1 MNITC
6 RKLFVLSFLLLTFS
20 ALHSQSLTNRDYI
33 RSVQEADQY
42 FYFSEDYESAARLYE
57 ALLLKYPDNSNLRAK
72 LGICFL
78 NVDGKKKDA
87 LDLLIK
93 ASRNVVSSDQEY
105 IEYGKEAPLDT
116 WFYLAHAYHVNDSL
130 EKAISIFSDVRKNI
144 SAKESFRIE
153 YIDHQIKECNY
164 ALQAEKKP
172 VNTGSILFI
181 PWLSSYPG
189 AINPVISQNDSVFL
203 FTIHKEDGNHIFCS
217 YKTGEW
223 KTPEEITMELSGF
236 DRLWTNS
243 ITGDGKTLILYMD
256 DGADGNLYISKRT
269 VTEWSRVRKLG
280 RNINTKFWEAH
291 GFITPDGKQ
300 LYFSSNKEGGFG
312 ELDIWRSDL
321 QKDGSWGKA
330 ENLGNK
336 INTPFNDNTPYFDP
350 MSGILMFSSEGH
362 EGMGEYDIFIS
373 TLKDGKWSEPIGLP
387 SPINNTGENSFFV
400 LSKSAPGYITSLV
413 DKKTNTRNIYS
424 LIPLDQATSTITTE
438 GNLDLQDGMNIVPG
452 LADIKIKTS
461 DSSSSWKKIG
471 IKENGKFEFTAP
483 RGNYKL
489 HISYAG
495 YKTDTINVSVPGNY
509 TGNTLSVSSS
519 LIPEKVSSGDF
530 LVIRNI
536 LFDFNSDTLNA
547 QSRIEIERIR
557 RILLSFPGLNIEV
570 TGYTDSRGDP
580 EYNIRLAGHRADA
593 VIKYLSEHGLDV
605 TKFIRKAAGATDFIA
620 LNVNPDGSDNP
631 AGRQFNRRVTLGI
644 VNPQTGITIRQESY
658 TPPQLRYPYSKK
670 YSIVLLKS
678 TEKYFPDYFRDFSLN
693 EFLFVRPV
701 QKDSLYL
708 YVLGE
713 FSNRPDAESYL
724 AFAREKGF
732 KDGYIIDQYD
742 LAEEPRQLVS
752 ISGPVH
758 RSAEP
763 GIYTIQLRAS
773 VTPIKIS
780 DFKGVDG
787 VKEVKGKDV
796 YYRYVYGEFA
806 GFSKARSALETV
818 QKAGYKEAF
827 IKEYSLLLN
836 Q

>member
-1 MNITC
+1 MNLTG
-6 RKLFVLSFLLLTFS
+6 RKIIVLSFLLLTFS
-20 ALHSQSLTNRDYI
+20 TLQSQSLTNKDYI

-57 ALLLKYPDNSNLRAK
+57 ALLLKYPDNQNLQAK
-72 LGICFL
+72 LGISYL
-78 NVDGKKKDA
+78 NVDGRKMDA
-87 LDLLIK
+87 LKLLIN

-105 IEYGKEAPLDT
+105 IEYGRQAPLDT

-130 EKAISIFSDVRKNI
+130 EKAISCYSDVRKNI

-153 YIDHQIKECNY
+153 YIDQQINECKY
-164 ALQAEKKP
+164 ALLAGKKP
-172 VNTGSILFI
+172 ERTRSSLFI

-189 AINPVISQNDSVFL
+189 AANPVISQNDSVFL
-203 FTIHKEDGNHIFCS
+203 FTVRKEDGNHIFCS

-223 KTPEEITMELSGF
+223 NAPEEITTELSGF

-256 DGADGNLYISKRT
+256 DGADGNLYVSKRT
-269 VTEWSRVRKLG
+269 ATEWSKVRKLG
-280 RNINTKFWEAH
+280 KNINTKYWEAH

-300 LYFSSNKEGGFG
+300 LYFSSNRDGGFG

-336 INTPFNDNTPYFDP
+336 INTPFNDNTPFFDP
-350 MSGILMFSSEGH
+350 VSNTLMFASEGH
-362 EGMGEYDIFIS
+362 EGMGGYDIYIS

-387 SPINNTGENSFFV
+387 SPINNTGENIFFI
-400 LSKSAPGYITSLV
+400 LSKSTPGYVTSLF
-413 DKKTNTRNIYS
+413 DEKTNMRNIYK
-424 LIPLDQATSTITTE
+424 LEPLDQATSTITTQ
-438 GNLDLQDGMNIVPG
+438 GKLYLQDGMNVVPG
-452 LADIKIKTS
+452 MADIKIRTS
-461 DSSSSWKKIG
+461 DSSSLWKKIG

-495 YKTDTINVSVPGNY
+495 YKTDTINVSVPASFA
-509 TGNTLSVSSS
+509 GNTLSVNSS
-519 LIPEKVSSGDF
+519 LIPEKVSTGDF
-530 LVIRNI
+530 LVIKNI
-536 LFDFNSDTLNA
+536 LFDFNSDTLNE
-547 QSRIEIERIR
+547 QSGIELERIR
-557 RILLSFPGLNIEV
+557 RILLSLPGLNIEV

-580 EYNIRLAGHRADA
+580 GYNMRLAGLRADA
-593 VIKYLSEHGLDV
+593 VIGYLTARGLELSR
-605 TKFIRKAAGATDFIA
+605 FIRRAAGATDFIA
-620 LNVNPDGSDNP
+620 LNTNPDGSDNP
-631 AGRQFNRRVTLGI
+631 AGRQYNRRVTLGI
-644 VNPQTGITIRQESY
+644 VNPQTGITIRQESF

-678 TEKYFPDYFRDFSLN
+678 AEKYFPDYFKDFSLN

-701 QKDSLYL
+701 RKDSLYL
-708 YVLGE
+708 YILGE
-713 FSNRPDAESYL
+713 FANRSDAESYL
-724 AFAREKGF
+724 TFAKEKGF
-732 KDGYIIDQYD
+732 RDGYIIDQYD
-742 LAEEPRQLVS
+742 LAEEPRQLVD

-758 RSAEP
+758 RSDEP

-773 VTPIKIS
+773 VTKIRLS
-780 DFKGVDG
+780 DFRGIDG
-787 VKEVKGKDV
+787 VREVKGRDV

-806 GFSKARSALETV
+806 GFSKARAALETV
-818 QKAGYKEAF
+818 RKAGYKEAF
-827 IKEYSLLLN
+827 IKEYGLLLN